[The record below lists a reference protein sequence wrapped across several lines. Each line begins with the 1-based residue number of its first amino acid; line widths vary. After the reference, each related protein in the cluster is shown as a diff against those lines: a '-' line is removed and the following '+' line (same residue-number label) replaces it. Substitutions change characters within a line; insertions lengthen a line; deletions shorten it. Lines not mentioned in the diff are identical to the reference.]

1 MDEQDGQDWRVICGG
16 SATSLTLRAMTRGR
30 FDRLR
35 TKGGSPSHQPSPIKG
50 EEAESNMDEQDGQ
63 DWGVICG
70 GSATSL
76 TLRAMTRGVRGF
88 PLSPE

>member
-1 MDEQDGQDWRVICGG
+1 MRRECHVADDAGNDKGALRQAQDE
-16 SATSLTLRAMTRGR
+16 
-30 FDRLR
+30 
-35 TKGGSPSHQPSPIKG
+35 GGSPSHQPSPIKG

-70 GSATSL
+70 GSAMSL
-76 TLRAMTRGVRGF
+76 TLRAMTGGVRGF